1 MEEQGQEYH
10 YEEIYEEKLK
20 DVREA
25 VKDANT
31 LMKSD
36 DDNVRIQAIDL
47 FIQLSELELA
57 LLHALREE
65 PETQAEE
72 RNPLVRRLRLAT

>member
-1 MEEQGQEYH
+1 MNPETT
-10 YEEIYEEKLK
+10 EIYEEKLK

-25 VKDANT
+25 VKAANT

-57 LLHALREE
+57 LVHALRED
-65 PETQAEE
+65 PENQADEE
-72 RNPLVRRLRLAT
+72 RNPLVRRIRLAT

>member
-1 MEEQGQEYH
+1 MNPEPT
-10 YEEIYEEKLK
+10 EIYEEKLK

-25 VKDANT
+25 VKAANT

-36 DDNVRIQAIDL
+36 DDNVRLQAINL

-57 LLHALREE
+57 LVQALSEK
-65 PETQAEE
+65 PESQAN
-72 RNPLVRRLRLAT
+72 NPLVRRLRLAT

>member
-1 MEEQGQEYH
+1 MNPETT
-10 YEEIYEEKLK
+10 EIYEDKLE
-20 DVREA
+20 DVREVVMA
-25 VKDANT
+25 AKT
-31 LMKSD
+31 LIESE
-36 DDNVRIQAIDL
+36 DDNIRLEAIDL

-57 LLHALREE
+57 LVHALSEE

>member
-1 MEEQGQEYH
+1 MNPETT
-10 YEEIYEEKLK
+10 EIYEEKLK

-25 VKDANT
+25 VKAANT

-36 DDNVRIQAIDL
+36 DDDVRIQAIDL

-57 LLHALREE
+57 LLHAMSEE
-65 PETQAEE
+65 SDSQAD
-72 RNPLVRRLRLAT
+72 NPLVRRLRLAT

>member
-1 MEEQGQEYH
+1 MNPETT
-10 YEEIYEEKLK
+10 EIYEDKLK

-25 VKDANT
+25 VKAANT

-65 PETQAEE
+65 PESQSDEE

>member
-1 MEEQGQEYH
+1 MNPETTK
-10 YEEIYEEKLK
+10 IYEEKLK

-25 VKDANT
+25 VKAANT
-31 LMKSD
+31 LMKSND
-36 DDNVRIQAIDL
+36 DKIRLQAIDL

-57 LLHALREE
+57 LVQAMSEE
-65 PETQAEE
+65 PESQGEEE

>member
-1 MEEQGQEYH
+1 MKPEMKEV
-10 YEEIYEEKLK
+10 YEDKLK
-20 DVREA
+20 EVREA
-25 VKDANT
+25 IRALNT

-36 DDNVRIQAIDL
+36 DDGVILQAVDL

-57 LLHALREE
+57 LVHALREE
-65 PETQAEE
+65 PENQADKE